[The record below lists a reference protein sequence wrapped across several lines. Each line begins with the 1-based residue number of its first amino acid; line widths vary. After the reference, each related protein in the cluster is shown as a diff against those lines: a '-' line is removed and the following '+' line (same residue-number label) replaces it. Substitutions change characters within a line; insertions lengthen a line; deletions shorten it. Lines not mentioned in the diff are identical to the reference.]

1 MAKWTNAEIEK
12 LVDGYKAGLTFPQ
25 IHELLP
31 NHPVPSIEGKAS
43 QLRREGVFTDARRMT
58 WNDERD
64 AFLVEMVEAGESY
77 EDIAAALATDLNSDY
92 TPTVQNMKSRYRYLT
107 EGSTYKKWSADDT
120 ALAHSM
126 YENGATYDEIAAR
139 LGRSCASVAIHVCRN
154 TTPLKARGKRWT
166 AEEDATLRDCYYNKG
181 LKFREM
187 GDYLPNRSMSAC
199 RGRAQ
204 VLGLHSRYNV
214 DPDKADHTRV
224 KWTAGDDATLLY
236 HISNGMPREKT
247 VNLFE
252 TRTKNSVYNRINK
265 VRHDHKDLTRANALT
280 NWTVEDDD
288 ALRALVRCDAN
299 AEMRAYILKR
309 PADSI
314 NEHIDRMSSADYVNT
329 WRRKDERLLAQMV
342 ANNTPIERMC
352 EALKIDEN
360 ELMRHIA
367 GIRPAAD

>member
-1 MAKWTNAEIEK
+1 MAEWTNAEIEK

-25 IHELLP
+25 LHELLP

-43 QLRREGVFTDARRMT
+43 KLRREGVFTDTRRMA

-64 AFLVEMVEAGESY
+64 AFLIEMVKAGESY
-77 EDIAAALATDLNSDY
+77 EDIAAALADDLNSDY
-92 TPTVQNMKSRYRYLT
+92 TPTAQNMKSRYRYLT
-107 EGSTYKKWSADDT
+107 EGSTYKKWSADDA
-120 ALAHSM
+120 ALARSM
-126 YENGATYDEIAAR
+126 CENGASYDEIAAR
-139 LGRSCASVAIHVCRN
+139 LGRSRASVAIHVARN
-154 TTPLKARGKRWT
+154 YATPHTSAKRWT
-166 AEEDATLRDCYYNKG
+166 AEEDAILIDCYEKG

-187 GDYLPNRSMSAC
+187 GDYLPNRSMTAC
-199 RGRAQ
+199 KGRAQ
-204 VLGLHSRYNV
+204 MLGLRSRYHV
-214 DPDKADHTRV
+214 DLDKADHTRV
-224 KWTAGDDATLLY
+224 RWTAGDDATLLY
-236 HISNGMPREKT
+236 HILNGMPREET

-252 TRTKNSVYNRINK
+252 TRTKTSIYNRLKK
-265 VRHDHKDLTRANALT
+265 VRRDHKDLTRANALT
-280 NWTVEDDD
+280 NWTIEDDE

-314 NEHIDRMSSADYVNT
+314 SEHINRMNNADYVNT
-329 WRRKDERLLAQMV
+329 WRRKDEKLLAQMV

-352 EALKIDEN
+352 EALKIDEG